1 MILDNL
7 KSART
12 AKTSERL
19 RIRMLF
25 ASLSRKKGSAH
36 VAFTSSGKVRIT
48 RLLSPSHLTGFSGL
62 PTFGAGRQ
70 ARLSCHGREV

>member
-25 ASLSRKKGSAH
+25 ASLSSKKGSAH
-36 VAFTSSGKVRIT
+36 VVLHVFRKGANHPPAVTEPPNRLQRFAYVR
-48 RLLSPSHLTGFSGL
+48 R
-62 PTFGAGRQ
+62 GRQ